1 MTMNWAGEAD
11 CAASDSMQS
20 ASRFVS
26 GALRRIRIR
35 ARVKELNWME
45 GMVAIPRRVQAREME
60 ELFPSR
66 D

>member
-1 MTMNWAGEAD
+1 MAMKWAGMTD
-11 CAASDSMQS
+11 CDASESIQS
-20 ASRFVS
+20 ANRFVS

-35 ARVKELNWME
+35 AKVKKLNWME
-45 GMVAIPRRVQAREME
+45 GMVAMPQPALAHEME

>member
-1 MTMNWAGEAD
+1 MAMKWAGERG
-11 CAASDSMQS
+11 CGASDSMQS
-20 ASRFVS
+20 AYRFVS

-45 GMVAIPRRVQAREME
+45 GMVALPRHALAREME